1 MKKSSKQAW
10 EEGKVQNAILTY
22 LNFQGDSSC
31 LGIEEYDLSL
41 VTWLVNNNKTR
52 AKTFNPLN
60 HAPFIPKRV
69 KQGPWNPLEEIW
81 VCVH

>member
-10 EEGKVQNAILTY
+10 EEGKVQNAILTF

-41 VTWLVNNNKTR
+41 VTWLVNNNKDQS
-52 AKTFNPLN
+52 
-60 HAPFIPKRV
+60 
-69 KQGPWNPLEEIW
+69 QGI
-81 VCVH
+81 